1 MNSNFSWTLNLLSN
15 WIFPDIATVQLMAD
29 YRGPIILPQGKIDPM
44 YGINLLGI
52 RKDLFNNRATLS
64 LNGE

>member
-1 MNSNFSWTLNLLSN
+1 MSN